1 MADVNASL
9 DSLVPD
15 AKNIV
20 LRDTG
25 VKTALDRANAKMPI
39 TYVIRYRDVFAGR
52 DFMVCNVFSRR
63 RKKQNVFARLAIKI
77 CLVVKLGI
85 LGFKIPFF

>member
-25 VKTALDRANAKMPI
+25 VKIALDRANAKMPI
-39 TYVIRYRDVFAGR
+39 TYVIRYRDVFAGL
-52 DFMVCNVFSRR
+52 DFMVCNVFFLNNR
-63 RKKQNVFARLAIKI
+63 
-77 CLVVKLGI
+77 
-85 LGFKIPFF
+85 

>member
-9 DSLVPD
+9 DSPVPD

-25 VKTALDRANAKMPI
+25 VKIALDRANAKMPI

-52 DFMVCNVFSRR
+52 DFMVKYFPE
-63 RKKQNVFARLAIKI
+63 KKLHY
-77 CLVVKLGI
+77 CH
-85 LGFKIPFF
+85 

>member
-25 VKTALDRANAKMPI
+25 VKIALDRANAKMPI

-52 DFMVCNVFSRR
+52 DFMVNNVFSRR
-63 RKKQNVFARLAIKI
+63 RKKAKCFCPLSDQNL
-77 CLVVKLGI
+77 
-85 LGFKIPFF
+85 PSS

>member
-15 AKNIV
+15 AKNTV

-52 DFMVCNVFSRR
+52 DFMVKYFPE
-63 RKKQNVFARLAIKI
+63 KKSLILPLDRPSS
-77 CLVVKLGI
+77 VVL
-85 LGFKIPFF
+85 

>member
-25 VKTALDRANAKMPI
+25 VKIALDRANAKMPI

-52 DFMVCNVFSRR
+52 DFMVKYFPE
-63 RKKQNVFARLAIKI
+63 KKIAIY
-77 CLVVKLGI
+77 CH
-85 LGFKIPFF
+85 